1 MRLILITAHP
11 KNTSSLFGQA
21 IQSLINNLLYLCRK
35 DLIRFKVLQCN
46 DSTGQLPSID
56 LGDFIRNVLPD
67 LLVPQ
72 MVNAFMFDSGQYIS
86 RNIGIGR
93 QAVFIFPVIHH
104 GLNDKVFGNGFIVH
118 IGTGK
123 VNEALLIVNK
133 ELIKKNSD
141 LLSLTVKYIKLK
153 KVR

>member
-11 KNTSSLFGQA
+11 KNTPGLFGQA

-46 DSTGQLPSID
+46 DSTGQFPGID

-67 LLVPQ
+67 LLMPQ

-93 QAVFIFPVIHH
+93 AGGLYFPS
-104 GLNDKVFGNGFIVH
+104 N
-118 IGTGK
+118 T
-123 VNEALLIVNK
+123 
-133 ELIKKNSD
+133 SW
-141 LLSLTVKYIKLK
+141 TQ
-153 KVR
+153 

>member
-11 KNTSSLFGQA
+11 KNTPGLFGQA

-67 LLVPQ
+67 LLVSQ
-72 MVNAFMFDSGQYIS
+72 MVNAFMFDSGQY
-86 RNIGIGR
+86 
-93 QAVFIFPVIHH
+93 
-104 GLNDKVFGNGFIVH
+104 DD
-118 IGTGK
+118 
-123 VNEALLIVNK
+123 ALKITRKLTYRLLK
-133 ELIKKNSD
+133 STD
-141 LLSLTVKYIKLK
+141 RDLSLRVILNSLTTSEFRFSVIQSSHILADTVRRLRKWLLTPFSAL
-153 KVR
+153 VLRL

>member
-11 KNTSSLFGQA
+11 KNTPGLFGQA

-56 LGDFIRNVLPD
+56 LGDFIRNVLSD
-67 LLVPQ
+67 LLVTQ

-133 ELIKKNSD
+133 KLIKKIQIYSH
-141 LLSLTVKYIKLK
+141 
-153 KVR
+153 